1 MKKQEDFAHTVNIHV
16 IQCDAKVQADTK
28 ITDLRDVDDFM
39 EGFFIRGLGGTDFRP
54 VFEHV
59 AQLQKEGAFTC
70 LRGLI
75 YFTDGMGVYPQKRPI
90 YDTAFVMLG
99 EPPLSI
105 KFPPWAIKLVL
116 EMPDLEK
123 AAKEAANELPE
134 IDWDELPRT

>member
-1 MKKQEDFAHTVNIHV
+1 MLLFRKVNIRI
-16 IQCDAKVQADTK
+16 IQCDDRIRKDTV
-28 ITDLRDVDDFM
+28 IHELEELREYMDNFELV
-39 EGFFIRGLGGTDFRP
+39 GGSATDFRP

-90 YDTAFVMLG
+90 YDTAFVLLG

-123 AAKEAANELPE
+123 AAKQAADELLE

>member
-1 MKKQEDFAHTVNIHV
+1 MDNFELV
-16 IQCDAKVQADTK
+16 
-28 ITDLRDVDDFM
+28 
-39 EGFFIRGLGGTDFRP
+39 GGSATDFRP

-123 AAKEAANELPE
+123 AAKQAADELPE